1 MRKTGRIVLASILTG
16 MIIVTPVMAAPELDE
31 LEREKQAAE
40 EEVNSL
46 KDELSKIIGKINKLE
61 RNLVDKGKEVIQA
74 KEDLADA
81 EETERKQYEDMKLR
95 IRFMYEQGDNSL
107 LEALMTADSFTD
119 LVNKAEYVQNV
130 HSYDRDK
137 LNEYIEAKQKVY
149 NLKTTL
155 EKEQKKMESM
165 KKDFQTEEDNLNDM
179 LVSKKEEVEDIG
191 AQLQAALA
199 EVTREQARRE
209 EENKKKAAEN
219 TQETE
224 AGANTT
230 ADTNTNT
237 DAPAD
242 TSGQTSGGSGDT
254 SAAQAIVNMAYGQ
267 LGVPYVWGGASP
279 SGFDCSGLVMY
290 CHSAAGIGLSH
301 YSESQGAGAAVS
313 NPQPGDVVYYPGHV
327 GIYIGGGQM
336 IHAPTEGDVVKI
348 SSVNSCGTPTYVRYW

>member
-1 MRKTGRIVLASILTG
+1 MRKTGRIILASILAG
-16 MIIVTPVMAAPELDE
+16 IIIVTPVMAAPVDE

-46 KDELSKIIGKINKLE
+46 KEELTKIIGKINKLE
-61 RNLVDKGKEVIQA
+61 KNLVDKGKEVIQA

-81 EETERKQYEDMKLR
+81 EKTERKQYEDMKLR

-119 LVNKAEYVQNV
+119 LMNKAEYVQNV

-137 LNEYIEAKQKVY
+137 LNEYMEAKQKVY

-165 KKDFQTEEDNLNDM
+165 KKDFQAEEDNLNDM

-199 EVTREQARRE
+199 EVTREQARKE
-209 EENKKKAAEN
+209 ADNKKKAAAN
-219 TQETE
+219 NSET
-224 AGANTT
+224 G
-230 ADTNTNT
+230 ADTNADPNPDT
-237 DAPAD
+237 PAD
-242 TSGQTSGGSGDT
+242 TSGQTAGGSGDA
-254 SAAQAIVNMAYGQ
+254 SAAQAIVNTAYSQ

-301 YSESQGAGAAVS
+301 YSESQGAGGAVS

-336 IHAPTEGDVVKI
+336 IHAPTEGDVVKV

>member
-1 MRKTGRIVLASILTG
+1 MRKTGRIILASILAG
-16 MIIVTPVMAAPELDE
+16 IIIVTPVMAAPVDE

-46 KDELSKIIGKINKLE
+46 KEELTKIIGKINKLE
-61 RNLVDKGKEVIQA
+61 KNLVDKGKEVIQA

-81 EETERKQYEDMKLR
+81 EKTERKQYEDMKLR

-119 LVNKAEYVQNV
+119 LMNKAEYVQNV

-137 LNEYIEAKQKVY
+137 LNEYMEAKQKVY

-165 KKDFQTEEDNLNDM
+165 KKDFQAEEDNLNDM

-199 EVTREQARRE
+199 EVTREQARKE
-209 EENKKKAAEN
+209 ADNKKKAVAN
-219 TQETE
+219 NSET
-224 AGANTT
+224 G
-230 ADTNTNT
+230 ADTNADPNPDT
-237 DAPAD
+237 PAD
-242 TSGQTSGGSGDT
+242 TSGQTAGGSGDA
-254 SAAQAIVNMAYGQ
+254 SAAQAIVNTAYSQ

-301 YSESQGAGAAVS
+301 YSESQGAGGAVS

-336 IHAPTEGDVVKI
+336 IHAPTEGDVVKV

>member
-1 MRKTGRIVLASILTG
+1 MRKTGRIILASILAG
-16 MIIVTPVMAAPELDE
+16 IIIVTPVMAAPELDE

-46 KDELSKIIGKINKLE
+46 KEELTKIIGKINKLE
-61 RNLVDKGKEVIQA
+61 KNLVDKGKEVIQA

-81 EETERKQYEDMKLR
+81 EKTERKQYEDMKLR

-119 LVNKAEYVQNV
+119 LMNKAEYVQNV

-137 LNEYIEAKQKVY
+137 LNEYMEAKQKVY

-165 KKDFQTEEDNLNDM
+165 KKDFQAEEDNLNDM

-199 EVTREQARRE
+199 EVTREQARQE
-209 EENKKKAAEN
+209 EENKKKASENNNGTEADANEN
-219 TQETE
+219 TN
-224 AGANTT
+224 ANPGT
-230 ADTNTNT
+230 
-237 DAPAD
+237 PAD
-242 TSGQTSGGSGDT
+242 TAGQTGGGSGDA
-254 SAAQAIVNMAYGQ
+254 SAAQAIVNTAYSQ

-336 IHAPTEGDVVKI
+336 IHAPTEGDVVKV